1 MFKVYETFS
10 RDYAQE
16 IFPVKKQEEYNL
28 RNQTD
33 LIISYVKS
41 VNYGIFSV
49 YISNILAYFLVS

>member
-1 MFKVYETFS
+1 MFKVYETFPEIT
-10 RDYAQE
+10 QE

-49 YISNILAYFLVS
+49 YISNIVAYFLVS

>member
-1 MFKVYETFS
+1 MFKVYETFPEIT
-10 RDYAQE
+10 QE

-33 LIISYVKS
+33 LIISYVKR

>member
-1 MFKVYETFS
+1 MFKVYETFPEIT
-10 RDYAQE
+10 QE

>member
-1 MFKVYETFS
+1 MFKVYETFPEIT
-10 RDYAQE
+10 QE

-28 RNQTD
+28 RNQMD
-33 LIISYVKS
+33 LIISYVKR